1 MNVMALARA
10 ERSDLADFL
19 ATLPPRQWESPSLCA
34 GWSVRDVVAHVVS
47 YEEHGPVDLLKRLGR
62 TRFRPQRLN
71 AAALADYRDKSPDEL
86 LEFLRD
92 HVEPQGSTAR
102 FGGRVGLVDCL
113 IHHQDIRRPLGM
125 PRAVPAERLAAALP
139 FAVWAPPLRGFWKAR
154 GVRLVATDL
163 DWTHGRGSEARG
175 PAEAVLLAMAGRG
188 AAAADLTGPG
198 ARILQE
204 RLTP

>member
-1 MNVMALARA
+1 MDVMALARA

-19 ATLPPRQWESPSLCA
+19 SVLSPRQWESPSLCA
-34 GWSVRDVVAHVVS
+34 GWSVREVVAHIVS
-47 YEEHGPVDLLKRLGR
+47 YEEHGPADLLKRLAR

-71 AAALADYRDKSPDEL
+71 EAALADYRDKGPDEL

-92 HVEPQGSTAR
+92 HLEPQGSTAR

-113 IHHQDIRRPLGM
+113 IHQQDIRRPLGM
-125 PRAVPAERLAAALP
+125 PRDVPADRLAAALP
-139 FAVWAPPLRGFWKAR
+139 FAVCAPPLRGFWKAR

-163 DWTHGRGSEARG
+163 DWTHGHGPEARG
-175 PAEAVLLAMAGRG
+175 HGEAVLMAMAGRG

-198 ARILQE
+198 ARILQD
-204 RLTP
+204 RIGR